1 MPDTPDKGSAAG
13 TRPESA
19 YEGRTPPEPAR
30 TDTSHRGTPATG
42 GVPESAERGTG
53 PEADPTTVEKAR
65 ESGGAPHERGRTK
78 QAELEDRP
86 RRGFAG

>member
-1 MPDTPDKGSAAG
+1 MADKTGNERVEG

-19 YEGRTPPEPAR
+19 YEGRTPPEPAP
-30 TDTSHRGTPATG
+30 TNTSKLGTRATG
-42 GVPESAERGTG
+42 GVPSSAARGTG
-53 PEADPTTVEKAR
+53 PQADPATEEQGR
-65 ESGGAPHERGRTK
+65 EAGGAPSERDQDE